1 MVGELSNLPNI
12 GPKLEA
18 QLAGAGI
25 TTEEEFRRA
34 GSREAWL
41 RILERDPSA

>member
-1 MVGELSNLPNI
+1 MSELRKLPNI

-18 QLAGAGI
+18 QLVDAGI

>member
-12 GPKLEA
+12 SPKLKT
-18 QLAGAGI
+18 QLADAKI
-25 TTEEEFRRA
+25 TTEEEFRKA